1 MKNIKLAGLLLVLVA
16 VGFSCNDDDDLMN
29 VVPVA
34 EAGPN
39 QTITLPTNTATLT
52 GTGSDAD
59 GNVVAYLWS
68 QVSGPAPTIITNPGN
83 PSTTVKFSISG
94 TYVFQLMVTDNG
106 GATGVDTTK
115 VTVNQGSTQTL
126 TLQPASNPNDVK
138 LQILNGTTDQ
148 THNNAPDL
156 VLTQWTNG
164 GQPVTVR
171 SLLKF
176 DLSTIPQSATI
187 VSANLY
193 LYSHPAPLL
202 NGTGNEA
209 NWGAN
214 NSFTVQRAATDWSP
228 ASITWFNQ
236 PSGSASGQVTVP
248 HTASSFLD
256 LNLDVTAMV
265 SSMVNNNTNYGFLM
279 KLQNEVPLTSRIFV
293 SSHNTT
299 HTTKYP
305 KLVVVYQ

>member
-1 MKNIKLAGLLLVLVA
+1 MKSIKLASLFLALVIFGA
-16 VGFSCNDDDDLMN
+16 ACNDDDDLMN

-39 QTITLPTNTATLT
+39 QTITLPTNTATLA

-68 QVSGPAPTIITNPGN
+68 QVSGPAPSVITNPGN
-83 PSTTVKFSISG
+83 PTTTVKFSISG

-126 TLQPASNPNDVK
+126 TLQPASNPNDMK
-138 LQILNGTTDQ
+138 LQILNGADQ
-148 THNNAPDL
+148 SHSNAPDL
-156 VLTQWTNG
+156 VLAQWTNG

-176 DLSTIPQSATI
+176 DLSTIPQTATI

-202 NGTGNEA
+202 NGNGTDA
-209 NWGAN
+209 NWGTN
-214 NSFTVQRAATDWSP
+214 NAFFVQRASANWTP
-228 ASITWFNQ
+228 GTTTWANQ
-236 PSGSASGQVTVP
+236 PAGAAAGQLLVP

-256 LNLDVTAMV
+256 VNLDVTAMV
-265 SSMVNNNTNYGFLM
+265 TAMVNGNANYGFVM
-279 KLQNEVPLTSRIFV
+279 KLQNEVALTSRIFV

-299 HTTKYP
+299 HTAKHP